1 MTLRRLGMIG
11 AGGMAE
17 TVLTALAE
25 GLTAPLDHF
34 GVLVRSGSEQRA
46 LALLERIGP
55 KLALATS
62 VHTSLAALLADAPN
76 AVAECAGHAA
86 VHQYGETILK
96 SGCDLV
102 VISIGALA
110 DDGLRAT
117 LLSAAQQHGAQLVLP
132 SGAVGGLD
140 ALGAARLSGLHTVTY
155 TGRKPPK
162 AWRGTPAE
170 RLLDLDALSAPAI
183 FFEGTARQAATDY
196 PQNAN
201 VAAAVAIAGLGFDAT
216 TVRLIADPKAARNV
230 HEILVRAGCGD
241 FDLRLEGRPSPLNPK
256 TSLMAGLSVAREI
269 LNRTGALVI

>member
-1 MTLRRLGMIG
+1 VTLRRLGMIG

-17 TVLTALAE
+17 TVLSALAE
-25 GLTAPLDHF
+25 SLTAPLGHF
-34 GVLVRSGSEQRA
+34 GILVRSDSEQRA

-62 VHTSLAALLADAPN
+62 VHTSLAALLADAPD
-76 AVAECAGHAA
+76 AVAECAGHTA
-86 VHQYGETILK
+86 VRQYGETVLK

-117 LLSAAQQHGAQLVLP
+117 LLSAAQQHGARLVLP

-140 ALGAARLSGLHTVTY
+140 ALGAARLSGLQTVTY

-216 TVRLIADPKAARNV
+216 RVRLIADPKAARNV
-230 HEILVRAGCGD
+230 HEISVRAGCGD

-256 TSLMAGLSVAREI
+256 TSLMAGFSVAREI

>member
-1 MTLRRLGMIG
+1 VTLRRLGMIG

-17 TVLTALAE
+17 TVLSAVAESLAV
-25 GLTAPLDHF
+25 PLDHF
-34 GVLVRSGSEQRA
+34 GVLVRSGAEQRA
-46 LALLERIGP
+46 LALLERVGP
-55 KLALATS
+55 KLARATS
-62 VHTSLAALLADAPN
+62 VHTDMAGLLADTPD
-76 AVAECAGHAA
+76 AVAECAGHTA
-86 VHQYGETILK
+86 VRRYGETILDA
-96 SGCDLV
+96 GCDLV

-110 DDGLRAT
+110 DDALRTT
-117 LLSAAQQHGAQLVLP
+117 LLSAAQRHGVRLVLP

-140 ALGAARLSGLHTVTY
+140 ALGAARLSGLQTVTY

-162 AWRGTPAE
+162 AWRGTPVE

-216 TVRLIADPKAARNV
+216 TVRLIADPTAARNV
-230 HEILVRAGCGD
+230 HEISVRAGCGD
-241 FDLRLEGRPSPLNPK
+241 FDLQLEGHPSPLNPK
-256 TSLMAGLSVAREI
+256 TSLMAGFSVAREI

>member
-1 MTLRRLGMIG
+1 MLRRLGMIG

-25 GLTAPLDHF
+25 DLMAPLEHF
-34 GVLVRSGSEQRA
+34 GVLVRSGSEPRA

-55 KLALATS
+55 KLARATS
-62 VHTSLAALLADAPN
+62 VHTDLAALLADAPD
-76 AVAECAGHAA
+76 AVAECAGHTA
-86 VHQYGETILK
+86 VHQYGETVLK
-96 SGCDLV
+96 SGRDLV

-110 DDGLRAT
+110 DDDLRAT
-117 LLSAAQQHGAQLVLP
+117 LLSAAQQHGARLVLP

-140 ALGAARLSGLHTVTY
+140 ALGAARLSGLQTVTY
-155 TGRKPPK
+155 IGRKPPK

-216 TVRLIADPKAARNV
+216 RVRLIADPKAARNV
-230 HEILVRAGCGD
+230 HEISVRAGCGD
-241 FDLRLEGRPSPLNPK
+241 FELQLEGRPSPLNPK
-256 TSLMAGLSVAREI
+256 TSLMAGFSVAREI

>member
-1 MTLRRLGMIG
+1 VILRRLGMIG

-25 GLTAPLDHF
+25 GLGAPLDHF
-34 GVLVRSGSEQRA
+34 GLLVRSGVEQRA
-46 LALLERIGP
+46 LAQLDRIGP
-55 KLALATS
+55 KLARATS
-62 VHTSLAALLADAPN
+62 VHTDLVALLADAPD

-86 VHQYGETILK
+86 VRQYGEAVLGG
-96 SGCDLV
+96 GCDFV

-110 DDGLRAT
+110 DDTLRAA
-117 LLSAAQQHGAQLVLP
+117 LLSAAQRHGVRLVLP

-140 ALGAARLSGLHTVTY
+140 ALGAARLSGLRTVTY
-155 TGRKPPK
+155 TGRKPPA

-216 TVRLIADPKAARNV
+216 KVRLIADPAAARNV
-230 HEILVRAGCGD
+230 HEISVRASCGD
-241 FDLRLEGRPSPLNPK
+241 FDLQLEGRPSPLNPK
-256 TSLMAGLSVAREI
+256 TSLMAGFSVAREI
-269 LNRTGALVI
+269 LNRTGALVV

>member
-25 GLTAPLDHF
+25 GLTAPLGHF
-34 GVLVRSGSEQRA
+34 GILVRSGSEQRA

-62 VHTSLAALLADAPN
+62 VHTDLAALLADSPD
-76 AVAECAGHAA
+76 AVAECAGHIA
-86 VHQYGETILK
+86 VRQYGETILK

-110 DDGLRAT
+110 DDDLRAT
-117 LLSAAQQHGAQLVLP
+117 LLSAAQRHGARLVLP

-140 ALGAARLSGLHTVTY
+140 ALGAARLSGLQTVTY

-170 RLLDLDALSAPAI
+170 RLLDLDALSAPEI

-230 HEILVRAGCGD
+230 HEISVRAGCGD
-241 FDLRLEGRPSPLNPK
+241 FDLRLEGHPSPLNPK
-256 TSLMAGLSVAREI
+256 TSLMAGFSVAREI

>member
-17 TVLTALAE
+17 TVLNAVAE
-25 GLTAPLDHF
+25 GLAAPLDHF

-46 LALLERIGP
+46 LALLERTGP

-62 VHTSLAALLADAPN
+62 VHTSLAALLAGAPDA
-76 AVAECAGHAA
+76 VVECAGHIA
-86 VHQYGETILK
+86 VHQYGETIIK
-96 SGCDLV
+96 SGRDLV

-117 LLSAAQQHGAQLVLP
+117 LLSAAQQHGARLVLP

-140 ALGAARLSGLHTVTY
+140 ALGAARLSGLQTVTY

-230 HEILVRAGCGD
+230 HEISVRAGCGD

-256 TSLMAGLSVAREI
+256 TSLMAGFSVAREI

>member
-1 MTLRRLGMIG
+1 
-11 AGGMAE
+11 
-17 TVLTALAE
+17 
-25 GLTAPLDHF
+25 
-34 GVLVRSGSEQRA
+34 
-46 LALLERIGP
+46 
-55 KLALATS
+55 
-62 VHTSLAALLADAPN
+62 LLADAPD

-86 VHQYGETILK
+86 VRQYGEAVLAA
-96 SGCDLV
+96 SRDLV

-110 DDGLRAT
+110 DDTLRAT
-117 LLSAAQQHGAQLVLP
+117 LLSSAQQHGARLVLP

-140 ALGAARLSGLHTVTY
+140 ALGAARLSGLQTVTY

-201 VAAAVAIAGLGFDAT
+201 VAAAVALAGLGFDAT
-216 TVRLIADPKAARNV
+216 KVRLIADPKAARNV
-230 HEILVRAGCGD
+230 HEISVRAGCGD
-241 FDLRLEGRPSPLNPK
+241 FDLQLEGRPSPLNPK
-256 TSLMAGLSVAREI
+256 TSLMAGFSVAREI

>member
-17 TVLTALAE
+17 TVLSAVAKGLA
-25 GLTAPLDHF
+25 APLDHF
-34 GVLVRSGSEQRA
+34 GVLIRSGSKQRA
-46 LALLERIGP
+46 LALLDRIGP
-55 KLALATS
+55 KLARATS
-62 VHTSLAALLADAPN
+62 VHTDLAGLLADKPDV
-76 AVAECAGHAA
+76 VAECAGHAA
-86 VHQYGETILK
+86 VRQYGEAVLA

-110 DDGLRAT
+110 DDALQAT
-117 LLSAAQQHGAQLVLP
+117 LLSVAQRHGTRLILP

-170 RLLDLDALSAPAI
+170 RLLDLDALSAPTI
-183 FFEGTARQAATDY
+183 FFEGTARRAATDY

-216 TVRLIADPKAARNV
+216 TVRLIADPTAARNV
-230 HEILVRAGCGD
+230 HEISVRAGCGD
-241 FDLRLEGRPSPLNPK
+241 FDLRLEGHPSPLNPK
-256 TSLMAGLSVAREI
+256 TSLMAGFSVAREI

>member
-1 MTLRRLGMIG
+1 MIG

-25 GLTAPLDHF
+25 DLMAPLEHF
-34 GVLVRSGSEQRA
+34 GVLVRSGSEPRA

-55 KLALATS
+55 KLARATS
-62 VHTSLAALLADAPN
+62 VHTNLAALLADAPD
-76 AVAECAGHAA
+76 AVAECAGHTA
-86 VHQYGETILK
+86 VHQYGETVLK

-117 LLSAAQQHGAQLVLP
+117 LLSAAQQHGARLVLP

-140 ALGAARLSGLHTVTY
+140 ALGAARLSGLQTVTY
-155 TGRKPPK
+155 IGRKPPK

-216 TVRLIADPKAARNV
+216 RVRLIADPKAARNV
-230 HEILVRAGCGD
+230 HEISVRAGCGD
-241 FDLRLEGRPSPLNPK
+241 FDLQLEGRPSPLNPK
-256 TSLMAGLSVAREI
+256 TSLTAGFSVAREI
-269 LNRTGALVI
+269 LNRTRALVI

>member
-1 MTLRRLGMIG
+1 VTLRRLGMIG

-25 GLTAPLDHF
+25 GLTAPLDHL

-46 LALLERIGP
+46 LSLLERIGP

-62 VHTSLAALLADAPN
+62 VHVNLAALLADAPD

-86 VHQYGETILK
+86 VRQYGETILG
-96 SGCDLV
+96 SGCDFV

-110 DDGLRAT
+110 DDTLRAT
-117 LLSAAQQHGAQLVLP
+117 LLSSAQQHGARLVLP

-140 ALGAARLSGLHTVTY
+140 ALGAARLSGLQTVTY

-201 VAAAVAIAGLGFDAT
+201 VAAAVALAGLGFDAT
-216 TVRLIADPKAARNV
+216 KVRLIADPKAARNV
-230 HEILVRAGCGD
+230 HEISVRAGCGD
-241 FDLRLEGRPSPLNPK
+241 FDLQLEGRPSPLNPK
-256 TSLMAGLSVAREI
+256 TSLMAGFSVAREI

>member
-1 MTLRRLGMIG
+1 VTLRRLGMIG

-17 TVLTALAE
+17 TVLSAVAE
-25 GLTAPLDHF
+25 GLAAPLDHF
-34 GVLVRSGSEQRA
+34 GILVRSGSEQRA
-46 LALLERIGP
+46 LALLDRIGP
-55 KLALATS
+55 KLARATS
-62 VHTSLAALLADAPN
+62 IRTDLAGLLADTPDV
-76 AVAECAGHAA
+76 VAECAGHAA
-86 VHQYGETILK
+86 VRQYGETILG
-96 SGCDLV
+96 SGRNLL

-110 DDGLRAT
+110 DDTLRAT
-117 LLSAAQQHGAQLVLP
+117 LLSAAQRHGARLVLP

-140 ALGAARLSGLHTVTY
+140 ALGAARLSGLKTVTY

-216 TVRLIADPKAARNV
+216 TVRLIADPTAARNV
-230 HEILVRAGCGD
+230 HEISVRAGCGD
-241 FDLRLEGRPSPLNPK
+241 FDLRLEGHPSPLNPK
-256 TSLMAGLSVAREI
+256 TSLMAGFSVAREI
-269 LNRTGALVI
+269 LNRTGALVV

>member
-1 MTLRRLGMIG
+1 VTLRRLGMIG

-17 TVLTALAE
+17 TVLTAVAE

-46 LALLERIGP
+46 LALLDRIGP
-55 KLALATS
+55 KLARATS
-62 VHTSLAALLADAPN
+62 IRTDLAGLLADTPDV
-76 AVAECAGHAA
+76 VAECAGHAA
-86 VHQYGETILK
+86 VRQYGEAVLEA
-96 SGCDLV
+96 SRDLV

-110 DDGLRAT
+110 DDTLRAT
-117 LLSAAQQHGAQLVLP
+117 LLSAAQRHGARLVLP

-140 ALGAARLSGLHTVTY
+140 ALGAARLSGLRTVTY

-216 TVRLIADPKAARNV
+216 TVRLIADPTAARNV
-230 HEILVRAGCGD
+230 HEISVRAGCGD
-241 FDLRLEGRPSPLNPK
+241 FDLRLEGHPSPLNPK
-256 TSLMAGLSVAREI
+256 TSLMAGFSVAREI
-269 LNRTGALVI
+269 LNRTGALVV

>member
-1 MTLRRLGMIG
+1 MLRRLGMIG

-17 TVLTALAE
+17 TVLSAVAE
-25 GLTAPLDHF
+25 GLTAPLEHF

-46 LALLERIGP
+46 SALLDRIGP
-55 KLALATS
+55 KLARARS
-62 VHTSLAALLADAPN
+62 VHTDITRLLADTPDI
-76 AVAECAGHAA
+76 VAECAGHAA
-86 VHQYGETILK
+86 VREYGEAVLAG
-96 SGCDLV
+96 GCDLV

-110 DDGLRAT
+110 DDILRAT
-117 LLSAAQQHGAQLVLP
+117 LLSVAKRHGVRLVLP
-132 SGAVGGLD
+132 AGAVGGLD
-140 ALGAARLSGLHTVTY
+140 ALGAARLSGLQTVTY

-170 RLLDLDALSAPAI
+170 RLLDLDALFAPAI

-230 HEILVRAGCGD
+230 HEISVSSGCGD
-241 FDLRLEGRPSPLNPK
+241 FELRLAGHPSPLNPK
-256 TSLMAGLSVAREI
+256 TSLMAGFSVAREI
-269 LNRTGALVI
+269 LNRTGTLVV